1 MSLGRTS
8 SFLDIYIERDLR
20 EGTLTEQEAQEIV
33 DHFVMKLRL
42 VKFAR
47 TPDYNE
53 LFSGDPTWVTESIGG
68 VSLDGTPLV
77 TKNSFRFLHTL
88 SNLGPAPEPNLTVL
102 WSTKLPQGFKDFC
115 AKMSIQT
122 SAIQYENDDIMR
134 LEYGDPYTDPSHVR
148 YIYGDDTV
156 KTQQDAMAKIL
167 EHVVESLDP
176 SARHVLVGHAFV
188 TKDGVKEENNTDAER
203 PLSIGGSE
211 CIDAKLFEPFHY
223 TALGHLHQAHFVD
236 QEKIRYSGSPLK
248 YSISEETHKKG
259 YLIIDLAADGSI
271 EVTKKP
277 LVPRRELRTVEK
289 SMDEI
294 LKSPKSEDYVFVKLL
309 DDTPIISPMEKIRS
323 VYPNAMHVERVILK
337 DYSNVEQEI
346 ESRQKM
352 DDMTLF
358 KSFYKEILGK
368 SADEQTIELFQEVLQ
383 EELLAKREVE
393 VKHS

>member
-1 MSLGRTS
+1 MKIFHTADWHLGKLVQGVS
-8 SFLDIYIERDLR
+8 MIEDQAYILS
-20 EGTLTEQEAQEIV
+20 QFIQEI
-33 DHFVMKLRL
+33 DKE
-42 VKFAR
+42 K
-47 TPDYNE
+47 PDVVVIA
-53 LFSGDPTWVTESIGG
+53 GDLYDRSVPPTEA
-68 VSLDGTPLV
+68 VSLLDNIFSEIAIKREIPVVAIAGNHDSPGRIHFGSQFMDA
-77 TKNSFRFLHTL
+77 KGLHIIGNL
-88 SNLGPAPEPNLTVL
+88 SKELKPVVL
-102 WSTKLPQGFKDFC
+102 
-115 AKMSIQT
+115 
-122 SAIQYENDDIMR
+122 NDEFGEVHFHLI
-134 LEYGDPYTDPSHVR
+134 PYTDPSHVR

-271 EVTKKP
+271 EVTKKQ

-368 SADEQTIELFQEVLQ
+368 SADEQTILLFQEILQ

>member
-1 MSLGRTS
+1 MKIFHTADWHLGKLVQGVS
-8 SFLDIYIERDLR
+8 MIEDQAYVLYQFL
-20 EGTLTEQEAQEIV
+20 QEI
-33 DHFVMKLRL
+33 DKE
-42 VKFAR
+42 K
-47 TPDYNE
+47 PDVVVIA
-53 LFSGDPTWVTESIGG
+53 GDLYDRSVPPTEA
-68 VSLDGTPLV
+68 VSLLDNIFSEIAIKREIPVVAIAGNHDSPGRIHFGSQFMDA
-77 TKNSFRFLHTL
+77 KGLHIIGNL
-88 SNLGPAPEPNLTVL
+88 SKELKPVVL
-102 WSTKLPQGFKDFC
+102 
-115 AKMSIQT
+115 
-122 SAIQYENDDIMR
+122 NDEFGEVHFHLI
-134 LEYGDPYTDPSHVR
+134 PYTDPSHVR

-271 EVTKKP
+271 EVTKKQ

>member
-1 MSLGRTS
+1 MKIFHTADWHLGKLVQGVS
-8 SFLDIYIERDLR
+8 MIEDQAYILSQFL
-20 EGTLTEQEAQEIV
+20 QEI
-33 DHFVMKLRL
+33 DKE
-42 VKFAR
+42 K
-47 TPDYNE
+47 PDVVVIA
-53 LFSGDPTWVTESIGG
+53 GDLYDRSVPPTEA
-68 VSLDGTPLV
+68 VSLLDNIFSEIAIKREIPVVAIAGNHDSPGRIHFGSQFMDA
-77 TKNSFRFLHTL
+77 KGLHIIGNL
-88 SNLGPAPEPNLTVL
+88 SKELKPVVL
-102 WSTKLPQGFKDFC
+102 
-115 AKMSIQT
+115 
-122 SAIQYENDDIMR
+122 NDEFGEVHFHLI
-134 LEYGDPYTDPSHVR
+134 PYTDPSHVR

-156 KTQQDAMAKIL
+156 KTQQDAMTKIL

-176 SARHVLVGHAFV
+176 NVRHVLVGHAFV

-211 CIDAKLFEPFHY
+211 CVDAKLFEPFHY

-271 EVTKKP
+271 QVTKKP

-289 SMDEI
+289 TMDEI

-323 VYPNAMHVERVILK
+323 VYPNAMHVERVLLK
-337 DYSNVEQEI
+337 DYSNVEQEV

-368 SADEQTIELFQEVLQ
+368 NADDQTMDLFQEVLQ

>member
-1 MSLGRTS
+1 MKIFHTADWHLGKLVQGVS
-8 SFLDIYIERDLR
+8 MIEDQAYILS
-20 EGTLTEQEAQEIV
+20 QFIQEI
-33 DHFVMKLRL
+33 DKE
-42 VKFAR
+42 K
-47 TPDYNE
+47 PDVVVIA
-53 LFSGDPTWVTESIGG
+53 GDLYDRSVPPTEA
-68 VSLDGTPLV
+68 VSLLDNIFSEIAIKREIPVVAIAGNHDSSGRIHFGSQFMDA
-77 TKNSFRFLHTL
+77 KGLHIIGNL
-88 SNLGPAPEPNLTVL
+88 SKELKPVVL
-102 WSTKLPQGFKDFC
+102 
-115 AKMSIQT
+115 
-122 SAIQYENDDIMR
+122 NDEFGEVHFHLI
-134 LEYGDPYTDPSHVR
+134 PYTDPSHVR

-337 DYSNVEQEI
+337 DYSNVEQEV

-368 SADEQTIELFQEVLQ
+368 NADDQTMDLFQEVLQ

>member
-1 MSLGRTS
+1 MKIFHTADWHLGKLVQGVS
-8 SFLDIYIERDLR
+8 MIEDQAYVLYQFL
-20 EGTLTEQEAQEIV
+20 QEI
-33 DHFVMKLRL
+33 DKE
-42 VKFAR
+42 K
-47 TPDYNE
+47 PDVVVIA
-53 LFSGDPTWVTESIGG
+53 GDLYDRSVPPTEA
-68 VSLDGTPLV
+68 VSLLDNIFSEIAIKREIPVVAIAGNHDSPGRIHFGSQFMDA
-77 TKNSFRFLHTL
+77 KGLHIIGNL
-88 SNLGPAPEPNLTVL
+88 SKELKPVVL
-102 WSTKLPQGFKDFC
+102 
-115 AKMSIQT
+115 
-122 SAIQYENDDIMR
+122 NDEFGEVHFHLI
-134 LEYGDPYTDPSHVR
+134 PYTDPSHVR

-211 CIDAKLFEPFHY
+211 CVDAKLFEPFHY

-271 EVTKKP
+271 QVTKKP

-289 SMDEI
+289 TMDEI

-323 VYPNAMHVERVILK
+323 VYPNAMHVERVLLK
-337 DYSNVEQEI
+337 DYSNVEQEV

-368 SADEQTIELFQEVLQ
+368 NADDQTMDLFQEVLQ

>member
-1 MSLGRTS
+1 MKIFHTADWHLGKLVQGVS
-8 SFLDIYIERDLR
+8 MIEDQAYVLYQFL
-20 EGTLTEQEAQEIV
+20 QEI
-33 DHFVMKLRL
+33 DKE
-42 VKFAR
+42 K
-47 TPDYNE
+47 PDVVVIA
-53 LFSGDPTWVTESIGG
+53 GDLYDRSVPPTEA
-68 VSLDGTPLV
+68 VSLLDNIFSEIAIKREIPVVAIAGNHDSPGRIHFGSQFMDA
-77 TKNSFRFLHTL
+77 KGLHIIGNL
-88 SNLGPAPEPNLTVL
+88 SKELKPVVL
-102 WSTKLPQGFKDFC
+102 
-115 AKMSIQT
+115 
-122 SAIQYENDDIMR
+122 NDEFGEVHFHLI
-134 LEYGDPYTDPSHVR
+134 PYTDPSHVR

>member
-1 MSLGRTS
+1 MKIFHTADWHLGKLVQGVS
-8 SFLDIYIERDLR
+8 MIEDQAYVLYQFL
-20 EGTLTEQEAQEIV
+20 QEI
-33 DHFVMKLRL
+33 DKE
-42 VKFAR
+42 K
-47 TPDYNE
+47 PDVVVIA
-53 LFSGDPTWVTESIGG
+53 GDLYDRSVPPTEA
-68 VSLDGTPLV
+68 VSLLDNIFSEIAIKREIPVVAIAGNHDSPGRIHFGSQFMDA
-77 TKNSFRFLHTL
+77 KGLHIIGNL
-88 SNLGPAPEPNLTVL
+88 SKELKPVVL
-102 WSTKLPQGFKDFC
+102 
-115 AKMSIQT
+115 
-122 SAIQYENDDIMR
+122 NDEFGEVHFHLI
-134 LEYGDPYTDPSHVR
+134 PYTDPSHVR

-271 EVTKKP
+271 EVTKKR

-337 DYSNVEQEI
+337 DYSNVEQEV

-368 SADEQTIELFQEVLQ
+368 NADDQTMDLFQEVLQ

>member
-1 MSLGRTS
+1 MKIFHTADWHLGKLVQGVS
-8 SFLDIYIERDLR
+8 MIEDQAYILS
-20 EGTLTEQEAQEIV
+20 QFIQEI
-33 DHFVMKLRL
+33 DKE
-42 VKFAR
+42 K
-47 TPDYNE
+47 PDVVVIA
-53 LFSGDPTWVTESIGG
+53 GDLYDRSVPPTEA
-68 VSLDGTPLV
+68 VSLLDNIFSEIAIKREIPVVAIAGNHDSPGRIHFGSQFMDA
-77 TKNSFRFLHTL
+77 KGLHIIGNL
-88 SNLGPAPEPNLTVL
+88 SKELKPVVL
-102 WSTKLPQGFKDFC
+102 
-115 AKMSIQT
+115 
-122 SAIQYENDDIMR
+122 NDEFGEVHFHLI
-134 LEYGDPYTDPSHVR
+134 PYTDPSHVR

-277 LVPRRELRTVEK
+277 LVPKRELRTVEK

-368 SADEQTIELFQEVLQ
+368 SADEQTILLFQEILQ

>member
-1 MSLGRTS
+1 MKIFHTADWHLGKLVQGVS
-8 SFLDIYIERDLR
+8 MIEDQAYVLYQFL
-20 EGTLTEQEAQEIV
+20 QEI
-33 DHFVMKLRL
+33 DKE
-42 VKFAR
+42 K
-47 TPDYNE
+47 PDVVVIA
-53 LFSGDPTWVTESIGG
+53 GDLYDRSVPPTEA
-68 VSLDGTPLV
+68 VSLLDNIFSEIAIKREIPVVAIAGNHDSPGRIHFGSQFMDV
-77 TKNSFRFLHTL
+77 KGLHIIGNL
-88 SNLGPAPEPNLTVL
+88 SKELKPVVL
-102 WSTKLPQGFKDFC
+102 
-115 AKMSIQT
+115 
-122 SAIQYENDDIMR
+122 NDEFGEVHFHLI
-134 LEYGDPYTDPSHVR
+134 PYTDPSHVR

-277 LVPRRELRTVEK
+277 LVPKRELRTVEK

>member
-1 MSLGRTS
+1 MKIFHTADWHLGKLVQGVS
-8 SFLDIYIERDLR
+8 MIEDQAYILYQFL
-20 EGTLTEQEAQEIV
+20 QEI
-33 DHFVMKLRL
+33 DKE
-42 VKFAR
+42 K
-47 TPDYNE
+47 PDVVVIA
-53 LFSGDPTWVTESIGG
+53 GDLYDRSVPPTEA
-68 VSLDGTPLV
+68 VSLLDNIFSEIAIKREIPVVAIAGNHDSPGRIHFGSQFMDA
-77 TKNSFRFLHTL
+77 KGLHIIGNL
-88 SNLGPAPEPNLTVL
+88 SKELKPVVL
-102 WSTKLPQGFKDFC
+102 
-115 AKMSIQT
+115 
-122 SAIQYENDDIMR
+122 NDQFGEVHFHLI
-134 LEYGDPYTDPSHVR
+134 PYTDPSHVR

-176 SARHVLVGHAFV
+176 NVRHVLVGHAFV

-271 EVTKKP
+271 EVTKKQ

>member
-1 MSLGRTS
+1 MKIFHTADWHLGKLVQGVS
-8 SFLDIYIERDLR
+8 MIEDQAYILS
-20 EGTLTEQEAQEIV
+20 QFIQEI
-33 DHFVMKLRL
+33 DKE
-42 VKFAR
+42 K
-47 TPDYNE
+47 PDVVVIA
-53 LFSGDPTWVTESIGG
+53 GDLYDRSVPPTEA
-68 VSLDGTPLV
+68 VSLLDNIFSEIAIKREIPVVAIAGNHDSPGRIHFGSQFMDA
-77 TKNSFRFLHTL
+77 KGLHIIGNL
-88 SNLGPAPEPNLTVL
+88 SKELKPVVL
-102 WSTKLPQGFKDFC
+102 
-115 AKMSIQT
+115 
-122 SAIQYENDDIMR
+122 NDEFGEVHFHLI
-134 LEYGDPYTDPSHVR
+134 PYTDPSHVR

-289 SMDEI
+289 TMDEI

-323 VYPNAMHVERVILK
+323 VYPNAMHVERVLLK
-337 DYSNVEQEI
+337 DYSNVEQEV

-368 SADEQTIELFQEVLQ
+368 NADDQTMDLFQEVLQ

>member
-1 MSLGRTS
+1 MKIFHTADWHLGKLVQGVS
-8 SFLDIYIERDLR
+8 MIEDQAYILSQFL
-20 EGTLTEQEAQEIV
+20 QEI
-33 DHFVMKLRL
+33 DKE
-42 VKFAR
+42 K
-47 TPDYNE
+47 PDVVVIA
-53 LFSGDPTWVTESIGG
+53 GDLYDRSVPPTEA
-68 VSLDGTPLV
+68 VSLLDNIFSEIAIKREIPVVAIAGNHDSPGRIHFGSQFMDA
-77 TKNSFRFLHTL
+77 KGLHIIGNL
-88 SNLGPAPEPNLTVL
+88 SKELKPVVL
-102 WSTKLPQGFKDFC
+102 
-115 AKMSIQT
+115 
-122 SAIQYENDDIMR
+122 NDEFGEVHFHLI
-134 LEYGDPYTDPSHVR
+134 PYTDPSHVR

-156 KTQQDAMAKIL
+156 KTQQDAMTKIL

-176 SARHVLVGHAFV
+176 NVRHVLVGHAFV

-271 EVTKKP
+271 EVTKKQ